1 MGYVQCPEL
10 LGNLVTE
17 ITAKMYLEKDK
28 NCYLSTDTIDVV
40 ENNGPLI
47 NNSFSLP
54 QDVSSR

>member
-1 MGYVQCPEL
+1 MGYIQCPEL
-10 LGNLVTE
+10 LGNLVAE
-17 ITAKMYLEKDK
+17 ITAKIYLEKDK

-40 ENNGPLI
+40 GNNGSLI